1 MDDNAV
7 GLHKRCGPTAFF
19 VILAKK
25 SGARLSNRYIAQEV
39 GGGGIINL
47 AEKPQNTKREVKIM
61 RRKKLLRQVAAAAV
75 ALSMAVSL
83 SAPAFAATFDLS
95 NGGLVITAND
105 KGITVEQDNG
115 TSSTYSIDEEIEIK
129 GAYSSANGATLTAEE
144 NQQDENQPVTP
155 AKAPAKEETPKETPE
170 AEDAPAAE
178 KKQEQKDTEAPAD
191 PEQKTETE
199 NKDNNDPDNEEKKE
213 QNAPANG
220 ELNASAGEGQESK
233 AEEKPQP
240 KTEAKASAEATAS
253 ASDNTSNGPRKAS
266 AYEDRMGEDSDDYG
280 YNSGLRAGIV
290 QIINNTAKK
299 IKVSLS
305 NAHIDLPTAA
315 DTSARGQAAIDV
327 QGTGNVELK
336 FSGSNTLTGS
346 GQSAGIQKNDKT
358 QDDKENTGTLTITAD
373 SQSDTLDVKVDK
385 YALGQDYQGAAIG
398 GHGKKT
404 SGEYVGYGTKNIVI
418 EGNGTV
424 NTNAQI
430 GSGYRGG
437 AATGIVIQ
445 GNAVVNVENYGIGGG
460 GLPGWYDNTKKPGET
475 DVTITGTANVTVK
488 NGTIGSGVRGGEL
501 CGNAKINISGNAMVN
516 VEGGENAAAIGSGAG
531 GDANVTI
538 TGNAKV
544 TAVQKSEW
552 SGGGAGIG
560 GGANGKGY
568 VTIGGKAQVK
578 ATGSAE
584 KHGGSGA
591 YGAGAAIG
599 DGGTTSEKGA
609 DTVQNGE
616 NKFET
621 DKDSIQDG
629 AEVEMTNIGH
639 NSSNTVTKTYKT
651 DRWVTD
657 GDEEQPPEVCKHLK
671 GEYAA
676 ETTVYPN
683 CTKTG
688 SQTYRCI
695 SCGEITR
702 EKTLAATP
710 DSYWSHSW
718 QEIKVQPTCTE
729 DGYKVEK
736 CSRCG
741 DEYGSRTKT
750 ADALGHKFVETVVAP
765 TCTESGYTVQKC
777 SVCGEET
784 GERTN
789 IVAPLGHE
797 YKNGVC
803 IRCGAP
809 EPQENGSAA
818 PNYTVT
824 GAETYE
830 TSVVDGRYI
839 IAVPSEDAALNAV
852 LGDLRA
858 IKAQGADVVVFRT
871 RSRESSLVIDE
882 MLAMGTDVTPFVL
895 AHNGGEAQLT
905 INGAVHNELIH

>member
-1 MDDNAV
+1 
-7 GLHKRCGPTAFF
+7 
-19 VILAKK
+19 
-25 SGARLSNRYIAQEV
+25 
-39 GGGGIINL
+39 
-47 AEKPQNTKREVKIM
+47 M

-75 ALSMAVSL
+75 AMSMAGSL

-95 NGGLVITAND
+95 NGGLVITAGES
-105 KGITVEQDNG
+105 GITVTQDG
-115 TSSTYSIDEEIEIK
+115 QTGSTSVSYDDTIEIK
-129 GAYSSANGATLTAEE
+129 GSYSSPNGAALTAEE

-155 AKAPAKEETPKETPE
+155 AKAPAKAPATEETSE
-170 AEDAPAAE
+170 AENDPAAE
-178 KKQEQKDTEAPAD
+178 EKQKDTENPAD

-199 NKDNNDPDNEEKKE
+199 NKDKNNDPDNEEKKE

-220 ELNASAGEGQESK
+220 ELNASAGERQESK

-240 KTEAKASAEATAS
+240 KTEANASAEATAS
-253 ASDNTSNGPRKAS
+253 ASDDTSDNTSNGPRKAQ
-266 AYEDRMGEDSDDYG
+266 AYEDRSGNWEEDSYKPG
-280 YNSGLRAGIV
+280 ARTGIV
-290 QIINNTAKK
+290 QIINNTVKK

-315 DTSARGQAAIDV
+315 DTSARGMAAIDV
-327 QGTGNVELK
+327 QGTGDVELK
-336 FSGSNTLTGS
+336 FSGDNTLTGS
-346 GQSAGIQKNDKT
+346 GGSAGIQKNDEDPYGKA
-358 QDDKENTGTLTITAD
+358 NTGTLTITAD
-373 SQSDTLDVKVDK
+373 SQSDILNVKVDSC
-385 YALGQDYQGAAIG
+385 ALGNDNQGAAIG
-398 GHGKKT
+398 GRGRKT
-404 SGEYVGYGTKNIVI
+404 YERSGGYGTKNIVI

-430 GSGYRGG
+430 GSGYAGG
-437 AATGIVIQ
+437 AATGIVIR
-445 GNAVVNVENYGIGGG
+445 GNAVVNVEKFGIGGVG
-460 GLPGWYDNTKKPGET
+460 FSPWATEKPGET
-475 DVTITGTANVTVK
+475 DVTITGNAKVTVQ
-488 NGTIGSGVRGGEL
+488 NGTIGSGVRTGDV
-501 CGNAKINISGNAMVN
+501 CGNAKINISGNAVVN
-516 VEGGENAAAIGSGAG
+516 VEGGDNAAAIGSGAG
-531 GDANVTI
+531 GNADVTI

-552 SGGGAGIG
+552 YGGGAGIG
-560 GGANGKGY
+560 GGANGKGH

-616 NKFET
+616 NKFTT
-621 DKDSIQDG
+621 DEKSIQDG
-629 AEVEMTNIGH
+629 AKVEMTNIGH

-651 DRWVTD
+651 DKWVTD
-657 GDEEQPPEVCKHLK
+657 GDEEQPPEECKHLK
-671 GEYAA
+671 GSYSCYS
-676 ETTVYPN
+676 ETVFPN
-683 CTKTG
+683 CTETG
-688 SQTYRCI
+688 SKTYRCS
-695 SCGEITR
+695 SCGEIIR
-702 EKTLAATP
+702 VETLPINP
-710 DSYWSHSW
+710 DYHNYVWV
-718 QEIKVQPTCTE
+718 KFPATCTQE
-729 DGYKVEK
+729 GYKVTK

-741 DEYGSRTKT
+741 KEYGKRTKT

-777 SVCGEET
+777 SVCHEET

-789 IVAPLGHE
+789 LVAPLGHE

-803 IRCGAP
+803 TRCGAP

>member
-1 MDDNAV
+1 
-7 GLHKRCGPTAFF
+7 
-19 VILAKK
+19 
-25 SGARLSNRYIAQEV
+25 
-39 GGGGIINL
+39 
-47 AEKPQNTKREVKIM
+47 M

-83 SAPAFAATFDLS
+83 SAPAFAAEFDLS
-95 NGGLVITAND
+95 NGGLVITAD
-105 KGITVEQDNG
+105 ESGITVKQDG
-115 TSSTYSIDEEIEIK
+115 QDGVTSIADNEEIEIK
-129 GAYSSANGATLTAEE
+129 GAYSSANGATQTAEE
-144 NQQDENQPVTP
+144 NRQEENQPVTP
-155 AKAPAKEETPKETPE
+155 AKAPAKEETSEETPKETPE

-199 NKDNNDPDNEEKKE
+199 NKDNNSDPADEEKKE

-220 ELNASAGEGQESK
+220 ELNASAGEGQEPK
-233 AEEKPQP
+233 AEDEGQP
-240 KTEAKASAEATAS
+240 KPEAKASAEATAS
-253 ASDNTSNGPRKAS
+253 ASDDASNGPHKAPARS
-266 AYEDRMGEDSDDYG
+266 SGEGKRTS
-280 YNSGLRAGIV
+280 II

-299 IKVSLS
+299 IKVSLN

-315 DTSARGQAAIDV
+315 NTSARGQAAIDV
-327 QGTGNVELK
+327 QGGDVELK

-358 QDDKENTGTLTITAD
+358 QDGKENTGTLTITAD

-385 YALGQDYQGAAIG
+385 NALGQDYQGAAIG
-398 GHGKKT
+398 GHGTKA
-404 SGEYVGYGTKNIVI
+404 SGGYAGYGTKNIVI

-437 AATGIVIQ
+437 AATGIVIR
-445 GNAVVNVENYGIGGG
+445 GNAVVNVGKFGIGGYG
-460 GLPGWYDNTKKPGET
+460 VPSWATEKPGET
-475 DVTITGTANVTVK
+475 DVTITGNAKVTVQ
-488 NGTIGSGVRGGEL
+488 NGTIGSGVRREQL
-501 CGNAKINISGNAMVN
+501 CGDAKINISGNAEVN
-516 VEGGENAAAIGSGAG
+516 VEGGDNAATIGSGAG
-531 GDANVTI
+531 GNADVTI

-544 TAVQKSEW
+544 TAVQKSDW
-552 SGGGAGIG
+552 YGGGAGIG
-560 GGANGKGY
+560 GGANGKGH
-568 VTIGGKAQVK
+568 VTIGGQAQVK

-599 DGGTTSEKGA
+599 DGGTTGKKGT
-609 DTVQNGE
+609 DPVQNGKNE
-616 NKFET
+616 FTT
-621 DKDSIQDG
+621 DKKSIQDG
-629 AEVEMTNIGH
+629 AEVKMTNIGH
-639 NSSNTVTKTYKT
+639 NGPNTVTQT
-651 DRWVTD
+651 RQNGEWVTD
-657 GDEEQPPEVCKHLK
+657 GKTEQPTEKCKHSQ

-676 ETTVYPN
+676 ESVSPN

-695 SCGEITR
+695 SCGEIIR
-702 EKTLAATP
+702 VEVVAP
-710 DSYWSHSW
+710 NSGYWYHDYHTVTV
-718 QEIKVQPTCTE
+718 KPTCTE
-729 DGYKVEK
+729 DGYTVEK
-736 CSRCG
+736 CSRCHQ
-741 DEYGSRTKT
+741 EYGSHTNIVK
-750 ADALGHKFVETVVAP
+750 APGHKFVETVVAP

-789 IVAPLGHE
+789 LVAPLGHE

-895 AHNGGEAQLT
+895 THNGGEAQLT

>member
-1 MDDNAV
+1 
-7 GLHKRCGPTAFF
+7 
-19 VILAKK
+19 
-25 SGARLSNRYIAQEV
+25 
-39 GGGGIINL
+39 
-47 AEKPQNTKREVKIM
+47 M
-61 RRKKLLRQVAAAAV
+61 RRKKLLRQIAAAAV
-75 ALSMAVSL
+75 ALSMAASL

-95 NGGLVITAND
+95 DGGLVITAD
-105 KGITVEQDNG
+105 KNGITVKQDG
-115 TSSTYSIDEEIEIK
+115 QDGVTSIADNEEIEIK
-129 GAYSSANGATLTAEE
+129 GAYSSANGATQTAEE
-144 NQQDENQPVTP
+144 NQQEENQPVTP
-155 AKAPAKEETPKETPE
+155 AKAPAKEETSEETSGTE
-170 AEDAPAAE
+170 NAPAAE

-199 NKDNNDPDNEEKKE
+199 NKDNNSDPADEEKKE

-220 ELNASAGEGQESK
+220 ELNASAGEGQEPK
-233 AEEKPQP
+233 AEDEGQP
-240 KTEAKASAEATAS
+240 KPEAKASAEATAS
-253 ASDNTSNGPRKAS
+253 ASDDNGPRKAS
-266 AYEDRMGEDSDDYG
+266 AYEDRMSGSWEEDSYT
-280 YNSGLRAGIV
+280 SGLRAGIV

-305 NAHIDLPTAA
+305 GAHIDLPGEAGTL
-315 DTSARGQAAIDV
+315 SRGQAAIDV
-327 QGTGNVELK
+327 QGSGDVELK

-346 GQSAGIQKNDKT
+346 GRSAGIQKNDKT
-358 QDDKENTGTLTITAD
+358 QDGKENTGTLTITAD
-373 SQSDTLDVKVDK
+373 NKSDTLDVKVDEG
-385 YALGQDYQGAAIG
+385 ALGQANQSAAIG
-398 GHGKKT
+398 GHGRKT
-404 SGEYVGYGTKNIVI
+404 YDKYGGYGTKNIVI

-430 GSGYRGG
+430 GSGFRGG
-437 AATGIVIQ
+437 ASTGIVIQ
-445 GNAVVNVENYGIGGG
+445 GNAVVNVENYGIGGY
-460 GLPGWYDNTKKPGET
+460 GLPSWATEKPGGET
-475 DVTITGTANVTVK
+475 DVTITGNAKVTVQ
-488 NGTIGSGVRGGEL
+488 NGTIGSGVRREQV
-501 CGNAKINISGNAMVN
+501 CGDAKINISGNAEVN
-516 VEGGENAAAIGSGAG
+516 VEGGDNAAAIGSGEG

-544 TAVQKSEW
+544 TAVQKSDW
-552 SGGGAGIG
+552 YGGGAGIG
-560 GGANGKGY
+560 GGANGKGH

-584 KHGGSGA
+584 KHDGSGA

-599 DGGTTSEKGA
+599 DGGTTGKKGT

-616 NKFET
+616 NQFST

-629 AEVEMTNIGH
+629 AKVEMTNIGR
-639 NSSNTVTKTYKT
+639 NGPNTVTQTRQ
-651 DRWVTD
+651 DNQWVTN
-657 GDEEQPPEVCKHLK
+657 GDTEQTPEKCKHSK

-676 ETTVYPN
+676 EHVYPN
-683 CTKTG
+683 CTETG
-688 SQTYRCI
+688 SQTYRCS

-702 EKTLAATP
+702 VETLAVNPSRHNYVWVKFPA
-710 DSYWSHSW
+710 
-718 QEIKVQPTCTE
+718 TCTE
-729 DGYKVEK
+729 DGYSVYT

-741 DEYGSRTKT
+741 NPQTGDHKYIVK
-750 ADALGHKFVETVVAP
+750 APGHQYVETTVAP

-789 IVAPLGHE
+789 LVAPLGHE

-809 EPQENGSAA
+809 EPQENGGSSSAA

-895 AHNGGEAQLT
+895 AHNGGEARLT
-905 INGAVHNELIH
+905 INGAAHNELIH